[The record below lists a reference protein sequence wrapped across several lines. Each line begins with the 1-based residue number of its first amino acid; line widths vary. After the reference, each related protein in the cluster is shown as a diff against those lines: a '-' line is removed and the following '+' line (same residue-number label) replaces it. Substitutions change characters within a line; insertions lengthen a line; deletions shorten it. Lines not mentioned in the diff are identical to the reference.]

1 MKQGVF
7 AAKTLCFV
15 LVLAMLWQ
23 YQSIAAQ
30 RAAVVAQNEAAIAQI
45 VAYNKEIDRQNA
57 AMRQEAEE
65 AAKGPYK
72 DGVFQGEG
80 EGYGGKILVSITV
93 EDGWITDMTVEE
105 HAGEDPAYYMLAES
119 LLDKIVEAQSA
130 EIDAASGA
138 TLSSAGIKQAA
149 ADALEKAKK

>member
-15 LVLAMLWQ
+15 LVLSMLWH
-23 YQSIAAQ
+23 YQTIAAQ
-30 RAAVVAQNEAAIAQI
+30 RAVVVAQNEAAIAEI
-45 VAYNKEIDRQNA
+45 VAYNEEINRQNA

-65 AAKGPYK
+65 AAKGPYR

-80 EGYGGKILVSITV
+80 EGYGGMILVSVIV
-93 EDGWITDMTVEE
+93 RDGWITDVTAEE
-105 HAGEDPAYYMLAES
+105 HDSEDPAYYMLAES
-119 LLDKIVEAQSA
+119 LLDKIVDAQSA
-130 EIDAASGA
+130 EIDAVSGA
-138 TLSSAGIKQAA
+138 TLSSEGIKQAA